1 MLYAVFYANTGTI
14 STSAYNGGHN
24 ILELFNN
31 LAQFWITLSKTV
43 LDI

>member
-1 MLYAVFYANTGTI
+1 MENDL
-14 STSAYNGGHN
+14 GHN

-31 LAQFWITLSKTV
+31 LVQVQIATSKMK